1 MPQLADK
8 AAIVTGGSKGIGK
21 AIARAFLDAGAE
33 VLIAARNEN
42 DLHAATSRAGG
53 RRRPH
58 RVDSRPMFL
67 READVKR
74 LFARAAGLFGRVD
87 ILVNNAGFG
96 ASVPLREMET
106 EVWEAVI
113 ATNLTGTFLCTREA
127 LKLMV
132 PRRSGRIINIG
143 SISAQRV
150 RPDSAPYSASK
161 FGLVG
166 LTHSTALEGRDY
178 GISCG
183 ILHPGNVRVERRTRG
198 DRPRD
203 LVEPMMEPAELA
215 QAALAMASLPAHVNM
230 LETTVL
236 PVGQLFIGR
245 G

>member
-1 MPQLADK
+1 MPQLEDK

-21 AIARAFLDAGAE
+21 AIARAFLDAGAD

-42 DLHAATSRAGG
+42 DLDAATAALAAAGG
-53 RRRPH
+53 RVESIRAD
-58 RVDSRPMFL
+58 VS
-67 READVKR
+67 READVER
-74 LFARAAGLFGRVD
+74 LFARATELFGRVD

-96 ASVPLREMET
+96 SPMSLREMET

-113 ATNLTGTFLCTREA
+113 ATNLTGAFLCTREA
-127 LKLMV
+127 LKLMA

-143 SISAQRV
+143 SISSQRV
-150 RPDSAPYSASK
+150 RPNSAPYSASK

-166 LTHSTALEGRDY
+166 LTHSTALEGREY

-183 ILHPGNVRVERRTRG
+183 ILHPGNVRVERRIRG
-198 DRPRD
+198 ERQRD
-203 LVEPMMEPAELA
+203 VEPMMEPDELA
-215 QAALAMASLPAHVNM
+215 QAALAMASLPSHVNM

>member
-1 MPQLADK
+1 MLELADK

-21 AIARAFLDAGAE
+21 AIASAFLDAGAE
-33 VLIAARNEN
+33 VLIAARNEA
-42 DLHAATSRAGG
+42 DLQATTAELAASGG
-53 RRRPH
+53 RVESIRAD
-58 RVDSRPMFL
+58 VSQ
-67 READVKR
+67 EADVKA
-74 LFARAAGLFGRVD
+74 LFARAADLYDRVD

-96 ASVPLREMET
+96 SQPSLRKMET

-127 LKLMV
+127 LRMMV

-143 SISAQRV
+143 SISSQRV
-150 RPDSAPYSASK
+150 RPNSAPYSASK

-166 LTHSTALEGRDY
+166 LTHSTALEGREF

-183 ILHPGNVRVERRTRG
+183 ILHPGNVRVERRTRSE
-198 DRPRD
+198 RTRD
-203 LVEPMMEPAELA
+203 EEPMMEPAELA

>member
-42 DLHAATSRAGG
+42 DLHAATAELAAAGG
-53 RRRPH
+53 RVESIRAD
-58 RVDSRPMFL
+58 VSQ
-67 READVKR
+67 EADVKR

-166 LTHSTALEGRDY
+166 LTHSTALEGREF

>member
-1 MPQLADK
+1 MSQLADK

-21 AIARAFLDAGAE
+21 AIARAFLDAGTE
-33 VLIAARNEN
+33 VLIAARNEA
-42 DLHAATSRAGG
+42 DLQATAAELAAAGG
-53 RRRPH
+53 RVESIRAD
-58 RVDSRPMFL
+58 VSQ
-67 READVKR
+67 EADVKA
-74 LFARAAGLFGRVD
+74 LFARAADLYGRVD

-96 ASVPLREMET
+96 SQPSLREMET
-106 EVWEAVI
+106 EIWEAVI

-127 LKLMV
+127 LRMMV
-132 PRRSGRIINIG
+132 PQRSGRIINIG
-143 SISAQRV
+143 SISSQRV
-150 RPDSAPYSASK
+150 RPNSAPYSASK

-166 LTHSTALEGRDY
+166 LTHSTALEGREF

-198 DRPRD
+198 ERTRD
-203 LVEPMMEPAELA
+203 EEPMMEPAELA

>member
-1 MPQLADK
+1 MPQLEGKTAV
-8 AAIVTGGSKGIGK
+8 VTGGSKGIGK

-33 VLIAARNEN
+33 VLIAARNET
-42 DLHAATSRAGG
+42 DLQAAAAELAAAGRVESIRAD
-53 RRRPH
+53 
-58 RVDSRPMFL
+58 VS
-67 READVKR
+67 READVKG
-74 LFARAAGLFGRVD
+74 LFARAADLFGRVD

-96 ASVPLREMET
+96 SLVSLRDMDI

-127 LKLMV
+127 LRMMV

-143 SISAQRV
+143 SISSQRV
-150 RPDSAPYSASK
+150 RPNSAPYSASK

-166 LTHSTALEGRDY
+166 LTHSTALEGREY

-183 ILHPGNVRVERRTRG
+183 ILHPGNVRVERRMRG
-198 DRPRD
+198 ERSRD
-203 LVEPMMEPAELA
+203 EEPMMEPHELA
-215 QAALAMASLPAHVNM
+215 QAALAMACLPAHVNM

>member
-42 DLHAATSRAGG
+42 DLHAATSELAVTGG
-53 RRRPH
+53 RIESIQAD
-58 RVDSRPMFL
+58 VS

-150 RPDSAPYSASK
+150 RPNSAPYSASK

>member
-1 MPQLADK
+1 MPQLTGK

-21 AIARAFLDAGAE
+21 AIARAFLDAGAD
-33 VLIAARNEN
+33 VIIAARNQS
-42 DLHAATSRAGG
+42 DLHAATGELAAGG
-53 RRRPH
+53 GRIESIRAD
-58 RVDSRPMFL
+58 VSR
-67 READVKR
+67 EVDVKR
-74 LFARAAGLFGRVD
+74 IFARASDLFGRVD

-96 ASVPLREMET
+96 VVAPLREMDT
-106 EVWEAVI
+106 AVWESVI

-127 LKLMV
+127 LKLMI

-143 SISAQRV
+143 SISSQRV
-150 RPDSAPYSASK
+150 RPNSAPYAASK

-166 LTHSTALEGRDY
+166 LTHSTALEGREY

-198 DRPRD
+198 ERPRD
-203 LVEPMMEPAELA
+203 VEPMMEPEELA
-215 QAALAMASLPAHVNM
+215 QAALAMASLPDHVNM